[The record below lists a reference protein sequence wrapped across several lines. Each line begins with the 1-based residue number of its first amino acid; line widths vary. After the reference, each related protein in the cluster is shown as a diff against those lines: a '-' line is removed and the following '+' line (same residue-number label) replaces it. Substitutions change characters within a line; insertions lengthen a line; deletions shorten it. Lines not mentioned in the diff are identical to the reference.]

1 METIKTDGGLFIFEN
16 CTINIYEM
24 GNKTRDEVDI
34 EWCDDEE
41 NEEEETVTNPFEEA
55 VNRAIKT
62 LKGVSGVSNDT
73 SLHD

>member
-1 METIKTDGGLFIFEN
+1 METVKTEGGVFIFEN

-24 GNKTRDEVDI
+24 GGKTRDEVNV

-41 NEEEETVTNPFEEA
+41 NEEEQTVTSPFVEA
-55 VNRAIKT
+55 VNHAIDV
-62 LKGVSGVSNDT
+62 LKGVSGINNDS

>member
-1 METIKTDGGLFIFEN
+1 METIKTEGGLFIFEN

-41 NEEEETVTNPFEEA
+41 NKEEEAVTNPLNQFEEA
-55 VNRAIKT
+55 MNRAINT
-62 LKGVSGVSNDT
+62 LKGVSNGE
-73 SLHD
+73 

>member
-1 METIKTDGGLFIFEN
+1 METIKTEGGLFIFEN

-55 VNRAIKT
+55 VNHFDQAVNHAIEV
-62 LKGVSGVSNDT
+62 LKGVSNGE
-73 SLHD
+73 

>member
-1 METIKTDGGLFIFEN
+1 METVKTEGGVFIFEN

-24 GNKTRDEVDI
+24 GNKTRDEVDV
-34 EWCDDEE
+34 ELSDDEE
-41 NEEEETVTNPFEEA
+41 MEEGFLNPFEEA

-62 LKGVSGVSNDT
+62 LKGVSEISNDT

>member
-24 GNKTRDEVDI
+24 GNKTRDEVDV
-34 EWCDDEE
+34 ELYDDEE
-41 NEEEETVTNPFEEA
+41 DEEETVTNPFEEA